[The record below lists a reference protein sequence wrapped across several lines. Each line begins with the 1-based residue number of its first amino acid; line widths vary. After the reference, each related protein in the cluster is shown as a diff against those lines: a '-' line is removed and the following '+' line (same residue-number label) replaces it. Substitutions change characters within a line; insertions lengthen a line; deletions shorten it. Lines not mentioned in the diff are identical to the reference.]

1 MLTIH
6 VNFEY
11 CYGIK
16 KLECDFEFNDNVHV
30 IAVYASNGVMK
41 SSFAKT
47 FRDLQEGD
55 DTIDKIYPDENSVRE
70 IKRKRNNDLENIEQ
84 DEVYVTIP
92 FENEYNEDSV
102 STILAEPNKRK
113 EYADAHKKIDACK
126 KNFIGV
132 LAKHS
137 KHTPKN
143 TELIINETFGIENF
157 YDIFE
162 HVKDKI
168 NDSNTTLSKISHKI
182 IFDKKVQSFLKS
194 EEISRY
200 ISEYFEKYNSIMKN
214 SKYLKKKFDYHNATL
229 VNENLHDTDFFNAK
243 HSINLFDGEN
253 KQLIEDMETFDN
265 VLNEE
270 LKPLFDNENNKNIW
284 TNMDKKA
291 AKNIS
296 LRKFKSYIEEHPE
309 IKIKLAN
316 MEEFSKEI
324 WISYFSKYKV
334 LFDELL
340 IEYTSGIDKINKIID
355 AVNVEQNS
363 WHDIIKTYN
372 DRFYV
377 PFKVSISNQSDV
389 ILKNE
394 VPFIEFMHV
403 DRNGNRSK
411 AIEKDD
417 LTENLSAG
425 EKKALY
431 ILDILYDIEARK
443 KNSKNTLW
451 IIDDIA
457 DSFDYKN
464 KYAIIQYL
472 DEISNHPSFNM
483 IILTH
488 NFDFLR
494 TIAEREIVHRS
505 NCLFAHNDGKAIV
518 LKKIEGI
525 LYNVFLN
532 WRNNLDIQANIIVLI
547 PFLRNIIKYTY
558 GEECL
563 DYGDLSSV
571 LHYRDSNTKSFNDL
585 RKIYEKYFGE
595 SMSKFQPNDQRV
607 IDAIFSESDNCLTNN
622 DGINFEHKII
632 LSIAV
637 RLLAEKYMQIKD
649 ISNKLDTTKK
659 TGKIIK
665 QYEREYPDDKLGIKI
680 LKKINLMTPS
690 NIHLNSFMYEP
701 IIDMSDNELIDL
713 YKEICEFTS

>member
-1 MLTIH
+1 
-6 VNFEY
+6 
-11 CYGIK
+11 
-16 KLECDFEFNDNVHV
+16 
-30 IAVYASNGVMK
+30 
-41 SSFAKT
+41 
-47 FRDLQEGD
+47 
-55 DTIDKIYPDENSVRE
+55 
-70 IKRKRNNDLENIEQ
+70 
-84 DEVYVTIP
+84 
-92 FENEYNEDSV
+92 
-102 STILAEPNKRK
+102 
-113 EYADAHKKIDACK
+113 
-126 KNFIGV
+126 
-132 LAKHS
+132 
-137 KHTPKN
+137 
-143 TELIINETFGIENF
+143 
-157 YDIFE
+157 
-162 HVKDKI
+162 
-168 NDSNTTLSKISHKI
+168 
-182 IFDKKVQSFLKS
+182 
-194 EEISRY
+194 
-200 ISEYFEKYNSIMKN
+200 MKN

>member
-563 DYGDLSSV
+563 DYGDLSSF